1 MSSIKEYSYL
11 FIPLCIFCVIISVC
25 VSSEAQTESA
35 LPEVHGADGTAEMQ
49 LAESASAEEGA
60 VPASTPAFSS
70 GLHCLLPGLNA
81 VVIAGNIQTD
91 EASLELVYQKQL
103 DNGVKNFTSF
113 ALLLMEKSRQAR
125 VRGEREEAVRLASA
139 AVRFAPDFPQP
150 YWVLAQAYG
159 LGKAGLLQS
168 VKGYVTSLKNF
179 RSILRLA
186 IDAYWI
192 LGLAVFLAILSFAL
206 ILLSKYFNI
215 LAYDASV
222 FILRQPHGVLGYLW
236 AAVLVLLP
244 VVCNIGVVLTACY
257 WLIIVA
263 VYASKRERQVSVVI
277 TLLLVLLPWGFQ
289 NAAFLLSAAQPGLID
304 TLHRANYEEW
314 TPETVKALETWLH
327 DHPEDAEVRFS
338 LGLVRKRQG
347 EYDEAE
353 KLYKAILEKQPSA
366 DAVIG
371 NLANVYLAKGQ
382 LQAAE
387 ETAKKAV
394 EANPNRASTHYNL
407 YRVYLE
413 RYKFVEA
420 REKEQLLTARR
431 LAPEL
436 IEFYEKIYT
445 PVINRTVIDDTLTGG
460 QLWQRTFASSPEKE
474 ALAADLWRT
483 VFPSIPY
490 RFGSIVFLLFS
501 GGILLVS
508 SKGLQTNFSA
518 ACVKCGKPIRRRMR
532 KQQTVGLG
540 DFCSQ
545 CMSLFLEKRKVEQK
559 ARGKKEAQIEG
570 YQRRR
575 REVWQVLTYALP
587 GGAHAWLG
595 SPILAVLFLVVFFVF
610 VGVLV
615 FWRGVIAD
623 PYLFHPQG
631 GAMKM
636 VIFAILFILF
646 YGIAVHTS
654 RTRESQTRVAHQR
667 SQDVFRGKGAETR
680 KGEEPLKKG

>member
-1 MSSIKEYSYL
+1 MSSVKEYPYL
-11 FIPLCIFCVIISVC
+11 FVPLCVFCILVGLYAP
-25 VSSEAQTESA
+25 SEAQTEGA
-35 LPEVHGADGTAEMQ
+35 LPEGPGASGTAEMQ
-49 LAESASAEEGA
+49 LAESGPAEA
-60 VPASTPAFSS
+60 AAPAPTPAVSS
-70 GLHCLLPGLNA
+70 GLPLLPSLNA
-81 VVIAGNIQTD
+81 AVVAGKIKID
-91 EASLELVYQKQL
+91 EASLDLVYQKQL
-103 DNGVKNFTSF
+103 DNGIKNFTSF
-113 ALLLMEKSRQAR
+113 ALLLIEKSRQAR
-125 VRGEREEAVRLASA
+125 ARGERKEAVRLALA

-159 LGKAGLLQS
+159 PGKAGLLQS
-168 VKGYVTSLKNF
+168 INGYAAALKNF
-179 RSILRLA
+179 RSVLLLVM
-186 IDAYWI
+186 DAYWI
-192 LGLAVFLAILSFAL
+192 VGLAVFLAVLTFAL
-206 ILLSKYFNI
+206 VLLVKYFNI

-236 AAVLVLLP
+236 AGVLVLLP

-277 TLLLVLLPWGFQ
+277 TLLLALLPWGFQ

-314 TPETVKALETWLH
+314 TPETVKALETWLN

-338 LGLVRKRQG
+338 LGLVKKREG
-347 EYDEAE
+347 EYDQAE
-353 KLYKAILEKQPSA
+353 KLYKAVLEEQPSA
-366 DAVIG
+366 DIVIG

-394 EANPNRASTHYNL
+394 ETNPNRASTHYNL

-436 IEFYEKIYT
+436 IEFHEKFYT
-445 PVINRTVIDDTLTGG
+445 PVINRTVIDDTLTVG
-460 QLWQRTFASSPEKE
+460 QLWERTFTASPEKE
-474 ALAADLWRT
+474 ALAAGLWRT

-490 RFGSIVFLLFS
+490 RFGSVVLLLFC
-501 GGILLVS
+501 GCILLVS

-518 ACVKCGKPIRRRMR
+518 VCAKCGKPIRRRVR
-532 KQQTVGLG
+532 KQQTVGMG

-559 ARGKKEAQIEG
+559 ARGKKEAQIES

-575 REVWQVLTYALP
+575 RGVWQVLTYALP
-587 GGAHAWLG
+587 GGGHAWLG
-595 SPILAVLFLVVFFVF
+595 SPVLAVLFLTVFFLF
-610 VGVLV
+610 VAVLV
-615 FWRGVIAD
+615 FWNGVIAD
-623 PYLFHPQG
+623 PYLFHPEG
-631 GAMKM
+631 GAMKISLLG
-636 VIFAILFILF
+636 VLFVFF
-646 YGIAVHTS
+646 YGIVVRSS
-654 RTRESQTRVAHQR
+654 RTRESRVRVASLR
-667 SQDVFRGKGAETR
+667 VPDVFRGKGVEPR
-680 KGEEPLKKG
+680 PKGEEPLKKG